1 MDDGY
6 LDGKITEE
14 CAGGDFIYLFLVFIF
29 SIYLCTWLCQVLV
42 TACGIFSCSLQTRS
56 CGVWDLVP

>member
-14 CAGGDFIYLFLVFIF
+14 CAGDFIYLFIF

-42 TACGIFSCSLQTRS
+42 TACGIFSCSMQTLS